1 MTKSLT
7 RLVSTVTLIS
17 ALGLG
22 AAFAQTSAPTTGNAA
37 ATPAITAP
45 ANGKAVD
52 AKAKPAG
59 HQTSKDHVAKDQA
72 AKDQAPAKTHAV
84 KPDAAKTEK
93 KAAVDAPQTTVKTE
107 VKAGSANPTVT
118 PKS

>member
-22 AAFAQTSAPTTGNAA
+22 AAFAQTPAPTTGNSA

-45 ANGKAVD
+45 ATGKVVD
-52 AKAKPAG
+52 SKAKPAE
-59 HQTSKDHVAKDQA
+59 HKATKDHA
-72 AKDQAPAKTHAV
+72 AKDQATAKTHAL

-107 VKAGSANPTVT
+107 AKAVSTSPTVA

>member
-22 AAFAQTSAPTTGNAA
+22 AAFAQTPAPATSNAA

-45 ANGKAVD
+45 ATGKVVD
-52 AKAKPAG
+52 SKAKAAEHKA
-59 HQTSKDHVAKDQA
+59 TKDQA
-72 AKDQAPAKTHAV
+72 TAKTHAL
-84 KPDAAKTEK
+84 KPDAAKTDK
-93 KAAVDAPQTTVKTE
+93 KAAIEAPQTSA
-107 VKAGSANPTVT
+107 KAGSASPTVA

>member
-22 AAFAQTSAPTTGNAA
+22 AAFAQTPAPATGNAA
-37 ATPAITAP
+37 TTPAITAP
-45 ANGKAVD
+45 AAGKGVDSKAKTGEHKAAKDHTHVGSHALKTDAAKIEKKSATDAHHASVQTSPKTD
-52 AKAKPAG
+52 AKA
-59 HQTSKDHVAKDQA
+59 V
-72 AKDQAPAKTHAV
+72 V
-84 KPDAAKTEK
+84 
-93 KAAVDAPQTTVKTE
+93 TT
-107 VKAGSANPTVT
+107 PTVA

>member
-22 AAFAQTSAPTTGNAA
+22 AAFAQGTAPVTSNAA
-37 ATPAITAP
+37 TTPALTAP
-45 ANGKAVD
+45 ATGKVVD
-52 AKAKPAG
+52 SKAKTVEHKA
-59 HQTSKDHVAKDQA
+59 TKDQA
-72 AKDQAPAKTHAV
+72 STKTHAL
-84 KPDAAKTEK
+84 KPDAAKTDK
-93 KAAVDAPQTTVKTE
+93 KAAIEAPQTSA
-107 VKAGSANPTVT
+107 KAGSTSPVAA